1 MLHEDLRHAWR
12 ALRARPAFALTVV
25 LLMALTIGANTAIFS
40 LIDSVLLSSLPYRDS
55 SRLVLV
61 TGTRADSQTEPFSIA
76 DFLDIRDRSRAFE
89 ALVPAFQWSANL
101 TGGEAERL
109 QGMKTP
115 AAFFAML
122 GVSMAQGRPF
132 TDEDE
137 RNGRRVAIIG
147 HGLWIRRFGA
157 APGIVGSDITLNGEN
172 YTVVGVLPR
181 SFVPPIRDAEVIAP
195 FVPATDPRRDVRDAR
210 FLRVIGRLTRGVT
223 VAQAQAD
230 VSPIVAR
237 LQKTYPSTNGTI
249 ASARV
254 EEWHRTLVSRA
265 RPALLMLQGVAA
277 FVLLVAC
284 ANLANLF
291 LVSAVR
297 REREFAVRAAL
308 GGSRRRLARQV
319 LIESAMMAFAG
330 AAAGLILELW
340 VRRSVLALAPTDW
353 LVAASDVSIDWRL
366 LTFTV
371 VATSLAALAFGSLP
385 AWRVASAD
393 PGTLLQGASRDD
405 AGAVGRG
412 VRRTLVAIEVAL
424 ATALVLATV
433 LLSDSFARLQSVD
446 PGFRGDHLL
455 TVRLSLP
462 RGRYAHRDDVK
473 QFIEALRPRL
483 LALPG
488 VVDAAAVNVVPLN
501 NYFATADLWR
511 ADRPAPPPD
520 QVPEAHY
527 RMITASY
534 FQTFGVPVLSGRVF
548 DEHDTEASPSVVLV
562 GRRLAQRLW
571 AGESPLGRD
580 VVLSDSP
587 VTRRATV
594 VGVVGNVKH
603 FGLEAE
609 PTADVYVPI
618 RQVPEFTIQWLTNN
632 MYWGLRTTV
641 DPATLRDAV
650 RKAVHVVDR
659 DVPASA
665 IRPMDEVLA
674 VAIAPRRLNL
684 WLVRVFAT
692 AALLLAAAGV
702 YAVTA
707 FGVASRRREL
717 AIRSALGAGH
727 QRNIRAV
734 LDEVLRPIV
743 VGLAAGAIILGLS
756 MPALRSM
763 VFGVETIEPMMF
775 ASVAAAML
783 GVSLLAATLGAVRLR
798 AIDPL
803 VALRE

>member
-1 MLHEDLRHAWR
+1 
-12 ALRARPAFALTVV
+12 
-25 LLMALTIGANTAIFS
+25 
-40 LIDSVLLSSLPYRDS
+40 
-55 SRLVLV
+55 
-61 TGTRADSQTEPFSIA
+61 
-76 DFLDIRDRSRAFE
+76 
-89 ALVPAFQWSANL
+89 
-101 TGGEAERL
+101 
-109 QGMKTP
+109 
-115 AAFFAML
+115 
-122 GVSMAQGRPF
+122 
-132 TDEDE
+132 
-137 RNGRRVAIIG
+137 
-147 HGLWIRRFGA
+147 
-157 APGIVGSDITLNGEN
+157 
-172 YTVVGVLPR
+172 VVGVLPPD
-181 SFVPPIRDAEVIAP
+181 FVPPIRDAEVIAP
-195 FVPATDPRRDVRDAR
+195 FVPASDPRRDVRDAR

-249 ASARV
+249 AGARV

-297 REREFAVRAAL
+297 RQREFAVRAAL

-330 AAAGLILELW
+330 ATAGLILELW

-371 VATSLAALAFGSLP
+371 VVTSLAALAFGSLP
-385 AWRVASAD
+385 AWHVAAAD
-393 PGTLLQGASRDD
+393 PGTLLQGASRED
-405 AGAVGRG
+405 AAAAGRG

-424 ATALVLATV
+424 ATALVLTTV
-433 LLSDSFARLQSVD
+433 LLADSFARLQSVD

-511 ADRPAPPPD
+511 ADGPAPPPD

-548 DEHDTEASPSVVLV
+548 DEHDTEASPPVVLV

-594 VGVVGNVKH
+594 VGVVGDVKH

-650 RKAVHVVDR
+650 RKEVHVVDR

-665 IRPMDEVLA
+665 MRSMDEVLA

-692 AALLLAAAGV
+692 AAQLLAAAGV

-717 AIRSALGAGH
+717 AIRSALGAGY
-727 QRNIRAV
+727 QRNIRVV
-734 LDEVLRPIV
+734 LDDVLRPIV
-743 VGLAAGAIILGLS
+743 AGLAAGAIILGLS

-763 VFGVETIEPMMF
+763 VFGVETMEPMMF

-798 AIDPL
+798 AIDPV